1 MDKGEIFIPKMP
13 SLYIKDLIQAL
24 NPKIKI
30 KITGIRPGE
39 KIDELLISK
48 DESAQSV
55 ETKDGYIIYP
65 NNTFVKSNLSKKL
78 KKKKIK

>member
-1 MDKGEIFIPKMP
+1 MP

-55 ETKDGYIIYP
+55 ETKDGYNI
-65 NNTFVKSNLSKKL
+65 SK
-78 KKKKIK
+78 